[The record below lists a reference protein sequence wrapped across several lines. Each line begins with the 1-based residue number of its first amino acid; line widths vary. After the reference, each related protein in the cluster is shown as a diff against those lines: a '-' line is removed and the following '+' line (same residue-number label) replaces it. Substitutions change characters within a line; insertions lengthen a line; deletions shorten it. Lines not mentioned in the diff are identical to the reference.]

1 MIFQVATFMWSALL
15 LGLRW
20 HLTLPNEGADF
31 LQAPLLNLPTGL
43 ALAWLGA
50 MVACLTD
57 TFLRRAIPRAL
68 SGRTD
73 APALAAASL
82 VTILLPFHPASGLLF
97 GVVLMAGRALS
108 ALILQPSAERGNM
121 LASAAGIRGIFFVSG
136 MAALIYQ
143 VTWQR
148 KLISLLGA
156 DGQSVTLIVAV
167 FLGGLGCGALLG
179 EKLASRISGRQGI
192 MAFCVIEAVIG
203 IFGVFSLSWLEWIGT
218 RAEASFSPQQLVA
231 AAASALALPTIL
243 MGMTLPLLVET
254 LREKVP
260 TLHENVGRLYA
271 LNALG
276 SAAAAVFSA
285 TALFPFTGLQG
296 ATWLAAVL
304 NGLTAVLVLQ
314 ASAGWPKNAVAT
326 GREPMVSTAG
336 RLAWPLAAALA
347 MATGFVS
354 IGQEILLLRMM
365 SWSTAGRPWV
375 FGLGVGA
382 FLFGMGLG
390 SLRITRI
397 AKPALIEELSRMW
410 AITTLAVFLLPALSA
425 LVGGATTSFSGAPLL
440 AATLGI
446 LGFFGGSS
454 LPLVAGAVRPDRSG
468 RSHFGVLYAANI
480 VGAVAGSGITGYIL
494 LDRYTTAECVSFSAL
509 ACLLMTLAFG
519 GLAQRR
525 AGFKQSALAA
535 VAAVLILTVAGP
547 IYSHWREWLHDGGLT
562 GPAFLTSVETRAGIV
577 AVQSDPP
584 ADTVIGGG
592 AYDGRFNVDP
602 KADYNLVSRVYLT
615 MALHPQPARVLQIG
629 LSSGSWTKAILSFP
643 SVREVLTVEI
653 NPGYEQLVRATPLTA
668 GIFDD
673 PRLHYTFTD
682 GRKWLRAHDQ
692 RWDAIIINSS
702 FHWREGSTM
711 LHSLEFMELARS
723 RLNPGG
729 ILFINATGAAA
740 IPATALSVFPS
751 VYRINNGIAAINGH
765 PPETSIPMLAS
776 RLSGSDEFSA
786 RFTTTEE
793 AAIWVGAHLPQ
804 KLDRRRYLDCQALT
818 DDAMALE
825 WAKAYCEPKHE

>member
-1 MIFQVATFMWSALL
+1 MNFHIATFIWSALL
-15 LGLRW
+15 LVLRW
-20 HLTLPNEGADF
+20 RLTLPNESADF
-31 LQAPLLNLPTGL
+31 LRAPLLNLPTGL

-50 MVACLTD
+50 LAACLTD
-57 TFLRRAIPRAL
+57 IFLRRAIPKHL
-68 SGRTD
+68 SAKTD
-73 APALAAASL
+73 LPALAAASL
-82 VTILLPFHPASGLLF
+82 ATMLLPFHPASGLLF
-97 GVVLMAGRALS
+97 GGVLLAGRALS
-108 ALILQPSAERGNM
+108 ALFLQPYAERGSM

-179 EKLASRISGRQGI
+179 EKFASRISGRQGI
-192 MAFCVIEAVIG
+192 ILFCVIEAAIG
-203 IFGVFSLSWLEWIGT
+203 VFGVFSLSWLEWIGT
-218 RAEASFSPQQLVA
+218 RAEVSLSPPQLLA
-231 AAASALALPTIL
+231 AAATALALPTIL

-254 LREKVP
+254 LKEKVP

-276 SAAAAVFSA
+276 SAAAALFSA
-285 TALFPFTGLQG
+285 TVLFPFTGLQG
-296 ATWLAAVL
+296 ATWLAATL

-314 ASAGWPKNAVAT
+314 ASAGWPKNPLPS
-326 GREPMVSTAG
+326 GSTPAANSG
-336 RLAWPLAAALA
+336 DRIAWPLAAMLA

-354 IGQEILLLRMM
+354 ISQEILLLRMM

-397 AKPALIEELSRMW
+397 DKKMLMHELSWMW
-410 AITTLAVFLLPALSA
+410 AVTTLAVLLLPALSA
-425 LVGGATTSFSGAPLL
+425 VVGGLTTSFAGAPLL
-440 AATLGI
+440 AATLGV

-454 LPLVAGAVRPDRSG
+454 LPLLAGAVRPDRSG

-494 LDRYTTAECVSFSAL
+494 LDHFTTAECVSLSAI
-509 ACLLMTLAFG
+509 ACLLMALAFT
-519 GLAQRR
+519 GLAHSR
-525 AGFKQSALAA
+525 ASLTKSAPPMIAA
-535 VAAVLILTVAGP
+535 ILILAVAGP
-547 IYSHWREWLHDGGLT
+547 VYSHWREWLYDGGLT
-562 GPAFLTSVETRAGIV
+562 GPAFLTTVETRAGII
-577 AVQSDPP
+577 AVKSDPP

-643 SVREVLTVEI
+643 SVRELLVVEI
-653 NPGYEQLVRATPLTA
+653 NPGYEKLVRATPLVA

-673 PRLHYTFTD
+673 PRLLHAFTD
-682 GRKWLRAHDQ
+682 GRKWLRAHEE
-692 RWDAIIINSS
+692 RWDAIVINTS
-702 FHWREGSTM
+702 FYWREGSTM
-711 LHSLEFMELARS
+711 LHSREFMELARS

-729 ILFINATGAAA
+729 TLFINTTGAAA
-740 IPATALSVFPS
+740 IPATALSVFPG
-751 VYRINNGIAAINGH
+751 VYRISNGIAAINGH
-765 PPETSIPMLAS
+765 LPDTSIRILAS
-776 RLSGSDEFSA
+776 RLSESNEFSA
-786 RFTTTEE
+786 RFPTTIE
-793 AAIWVGAHLPQ
+793 AEIWVRAHMPEL
-804 KLDRRRYLDCQALT
+804 LDRKRYLDCHALT

-825 WAKAYCEPKHE
+825 WGKAYCEPRI